1 MLPSE
6 TMIWQPE
13 FTDKT
18 FSRKLGA
25 VPFTTCNVV
34 LQGNGLPI
42 PYVDQYNRNDNFRF
56 RAQPKYILGHLS
68 NRLPDTAPFFNKKIN
83 HF

>member
-34 LQGNGLPI
+34 LQGNGLHHPLYRSI
-42 PYVDQYNRNDNFRF
+42 
-56 RAQPKYILGHLS
+56 
-68 NRLPDTAPFFNKKIN
+68 
-83 HF
+83 